1 MDYDIR
7 LVKLISGDMVVGKFN
22 EEAKAIEDP
31 ATIQAMPTQQGGS
44 QMVLLPFGYPFDQE
58 MHGKISMEHV
68 LFEYKTCPEE
78 LKTKYIEAVTN
89 ISMSSGG
96 LDLSGGAGTEGVG
109 GGGGGLN
116 LV

>member
-1 MDYDIR
+1 MEYDIR
-7 LVKLISGDMVVGKFN
+7 LVKLSSGDMVVGKFD
-22 EEAKAIEDP
+22 EAARKINDP
-31 ATIQAMPTQQGGS
+31 AVIQALPTQQGT

-58 MHGKISMEHV
+58 MHGEISMDHV
-68 LFEYKTCPEE
+68 LFEYKSCPEE

-96 LDLSGGAGTEGVG
+96 LDLSGGGLGS
-109 GGGGGLN
+109 GGGLN

>member
-7 LVKLISGDMVVGKFN
+7 LVKLISGDMIVGKFN
-22 EEAKAIEDP
+22 VEANKIEDP
-31 ATIQAMPTQQGGS
+31 ATIQAMPTQQGT

-58 MHGKISMEHV
+58 MHGEISMEHV

-96 LDLSGGAGTEGVG
+96 LDLSGGAGPDGVG
-109 GGGGGLN
+109 GAGGGGLN